1 MFIEALNLWELEG
14 CLEQGMQ
21 HVEAGFVGGK
31 PRSFDFH
38 AAETANVDAAIF
50 TAAPRASP
58 LFQLRHFGW
67 TMMNEVVND
76 ILFAQPVATGH
87 RVVEMVFEAVMI
99 LRDGGGSSFCG
110 NRVATHRIDF

>member
-1 MFIEALNLWELEG
+1 
-14 CLEQGMQ
+14 
-21 HVEAGFVGGK
+21 
-31 PRSFDFH
+31 
-38 AAETANVDAAIF
+38 
-50 TAAPRASP
+50 
-58 LFQLRHFGW
+58 
-67 TMMNEVVND
+67 MNEVVND